1 MGNAFTSLVA
11 RRKHIM
17 QINCLYISYDG
28 MTDPLGQSQ
37 VIPYLIGLSKKGYR
51 FTLISCEKKENLT
64 GKNKIQAI
72 LDANNITWE
81 PLVYT
86 KKPPVFSTIY
96 DIIRIKRL
104 ALQLHKKNNFSV
116 VHCRSYIAALIGL
129 QLKKELHIKFIF
141 DMRGF
146 WANERVDGKLWNLGN
161 PLYKTIY
168 TFFKKK
174 EIQFLENADYTI
186 SLTHNAKQEILSW
199 PTLHNNPIKIEV
211 IPCCAD
217 LALFNKN
224 TIDNN
229 KLATLKSSLNIQQN
243 DFILLYL
250 GSIGTWYMLDEMME
264 FFNVLKQKNT
274 NARFLFVTK
283 DEHERILHTAEKF
296 GVRDSIII
304 RPGNRDEVPYL
315 IRLCNY
321 SIFFILPSYS
331 KKASSPTKQGEI
343 MAMGIPVVCNT
354 KVGDTDKIVMDYNSG
369 VLIDKFS
376 VNAYQIAIE
385 KMKTPF
391 NETQIINGAT
401 DYFSLESGVEKY
413 AAVYK
418 AVLS

>member
-1 MGNAFTSLVA
+1 
-11 RRKHIM
+11 
-17 QINCLYISYDG
+17 
-28 MTDPLGQSQ
+28 
-37 VIPYLIGLSKKGYR
+37 
-51 FTLISCEKKENLT
+51 
-64 GKNKIQAI
+64 
-72 LDANNITWE
+72 
-81 PLVYT
+81 
-86 KKPPVFSTIY
+86 
-96 DIIRIKRL
+96 
-104 ALQLHKKNNFSV
+104 
-116 VHCRSYIAALIGL
+116 
-129 QLKKELHIKFIF
+129 
-141 DMRGF
+141 
-146 WANERVDGKLWNLGN
+146 
-161 PLYKTIY
+161 
-168 TFFKKK
+168 
-174 EIQFLENADYTI
+174 
-186 SLTHNAKQEILSW
+186 
-199 PTLHNNPIKIEV
+199 
-211 IPCCAD
+211 
-217 LALFNKN
+217 
-224 TIDNN
+224 
-229 KLATLKSSLNIQQN
+229 
-243 DFILLYL
+243 
-250 GSIGTWYMLDEMME
+250 
-264 FFNVLKQKNT
+264 
-274 NARFLFVTK
+274 RFLFVTK